1 MVKDS
6 FSISVL
12 QFLCVDH
19 CFTLPPSNHLRLLA
33 SLWPSL
39 SPVGPFLCDSFIPLV
54 LPFPCLSACRCR
66 MCAATFLNKSDMQI
80 HSKSHTEAKPHKC
93 PHCDKSFANSSYLAQ
108 HIRIHSGAKPYTC
121 SYCQKSFRQL
131 SHLQQHTRYFRQYQP
146 VMQPCTTFRCLSAC
160 QDPLEPQAF
169 KSHFFPLREDVRG
182 ACTQIFYCQMLIA
195 CIHAIR
201 NAKCCL
207 VLDDPRKVS
216 LSFPFHLCGSLLA
229 SLSTFASHCPAWH
242 FKILSVFYHISLLFL
257 HKCTYVPAMKVQSW
271 FHCAFCFN
279 PYITCSVHF
288 SVPFCFLLSVL
299 CSILQPC
306 CCFLFWL
313 SKYCYTF
320 FSWTGPNW
328 CIYCIIEHNQVNFI
342 CKVRMMMFSET
353 ELCN

>member
-1 MVKDS
+1 M
-6 FSISVL
+6 
-12 QFLCVDH
+12 DH
-19 CFTLPPSNHLRLLA
+19 CFTPPSNNLRLLA

-131 SHLQQHTRYFRQYQP
+131 SHLQQHTRYFRQYHP
-146 VMQPCTTFRCLSAC
+146 VMQPCTTFQCLSPC
-160 QDPLEPQAF
+160 QDPLDPQAF
-169 KSHFFPLREDVRG
+169 KSHFFPLWED
-182 ACTQIFYCQMLIA
+182 ACTQIFCCQMLIA

-229 SLSTFASHCPAWH
+229 SLSTFAFHCPAWH
-242 FKILSVFYHISLLFL
+242 FRFCLCSAIFFCFFSTNAPTFLPWKFKVGFTAHFALTHISLVLFFFQWPFAS
-257 HKCTYVPAMKVQSW
+257 CSVSSV
-271 FHCAFCFN
+271 AFCSHAVAFYSDWPN
-279 PYITCSVHF
+279 IV
-288 SVPFCFLLSVL
+288 
-299 CSILQPC
+299 ILFP
-306 CCFLFWL
+306 
-313 SKYCYTF
+313 
-320 FSWTGPNW
+320 
-328 CIYCIIEHNQVNFI
+328 H
-342 CKVRMMMFSET
+342 
-353 ELCN
+353 